1 LLADIETPLSAY
13 RKIRGQG
20 ESFLFESVEGGEHLG
35 RYSFVGCNPR
45 AIIKQDGGRKIEVI
59 QDGKVVEKFG
69 IPAPSKE
76 PDCENCVKDGLEVV
90 ERVMKKYRPVTLPG
104 CRVSRAAR
112 WASSATNSFTTSNLS
127 SRVPRIDELGTPTM
141 YFIVADQLLVFDRV
155 AQTITV
161 LVNAAIDEAASP
173 ADAYETAV
181 EEIERL
187 LSLLEQPSEHNPV
200 SIPGEVPAL
209 PFTSNQAKDKFLA
222 NVQASKKF
230 ITAGD
235 IIQIVGSQ
243 RFSVETKA
251 SPVDVYRAARSVN
264 PSPYMF
270 LLELDGFSLVGA
282 SPEIHVR
289 CEDNKVEIRPIAG
302 TRRRGKTA
310 DEDVALEKELLADP
324 KERAEHV
331 MLVDLARNDI
341 GRVCDFGSVQVKD
354 LMIIERYSH
363 VMHIVSSVEGKLSA
377 GKTNYD
383 LMRATFPAGTVS
395 GAPKIRAMQ
404 IIRRPRRHD
413 ARAVWRLRGLLQLQ
427 RQSGHVHHHPHGAA
441 QGRQSLRASR
451 RRLGERLRAG
461 SGISGNGKQVEGN
474 VESRG
479 PGGNLTRLIKRIDG
493 FVLNDSEAHQLTKED
508 NVFAAMKKLHKM
520 GPKYVIIKKG
530 SHGSILSGPKGHFI
544 CPAYPLQKV
553 VDPTGAGDSFVGG
566 MMGYLSTARGG
577 IDANIRRAMIYGS
590 VTASYC
596 CEGFGLTRTTKVKRA
611 DIDKRVKHLES
622 LTKF

>member
-1 LLADIETPLSAY
+1 MITPSLDEFLKLAGQGNLIPVTSRILADIETPLSAY

-45 AIIKQDGGRKIEVI
+45 AVIKQTGSKIEVI

-69 IPAPSKE
+69 IPAPGKE
-76 PDCENCVKDGLEVV
+76 PCENCVKDGLEVV
-90 ERVMKKYRPVTLPG
+90 ERVMKKYRAVTLPG
-104 CRVSRAAR
+104 LPR
-112 WASSATNSFTTSNLS
+112 FTGGAVGFIGYEFIHDVEPV
-127 SRVPRIDELGTPTM
+127 VPRPTHDELGTPTM

-173 ADAYETAV
+173 TEAYETAV

-200 SIPGEVPAL
+200 CIPGEVL
-209 PFTSNQAKDKFLA
+209 PIAFTSNQPKDKFLA

-235 IIQIVGSQ
+235 IIQVVGSQ

-302 TRRRGKTA
+302 TRRRGQTTE
-310 DEDVALEKELLADP
+310 EDVALEKELLADP

-377 GKTNYD
+377 DKTNYD

-404 IIRRPRRHD
+404 IIAD
-413 ARAVWRLRGLLQLQ
+413 L
-427 RQSGHVHHHPHGAA
+427 
-441 QGRQSLRASR
+441 
-451 RRLGERLRAG
+451 
-461 SGISGNGKQVEGN
+461 EGTT
-474 VESRG
+474 RG
-479 PGGNLTRLIKRIDG
+479 PYGGCVGYFSFNGNLDTCITIRTALLKDG
-493 FVLNDSEAHQLTKED
+493 KAYVQAGGGWVNDSEPEAEFQETVNKSKAMLKAVALAET
-508 NVFAAMKKLHKM
+508 FAK
-520 GPKYVIIKKG
+520 
-530 SHGSILSGPKGHFI
+530 
-544 CPAYPLQKV
+544 
-553 VDPTGAGDSFVGG
+553 
-566 MMGYLSTARGG
+566 TA
-577 IDANIRRAMIYGS
+577 
-590 VTASYC
+590 
-596 CEGFGLTRTTKVKRA
+596 
-611 DIDKRVKHLES
+611 
-622 LTKF
+622 

>member
-1 LLADIETPLSAY
+1 MFSPSLEEFVKLAGQGNLIPVTRRILADIETPLSAY
-13 RKIRGQG
+13 RKIRGPG

-45 AIIKQDGGRKIEVI
+45 AVIKQTANRVVVTEGGKLVEEFTIESKLLSPSGGPGMAA
-59 QDGKVVEKFG
+59 QDERNSVR
-69 IPAPSKE
+69 
-76 PDCENCVKDGLEVV
+76 DGLDVV

-104 CRVSRAAR
+104 LPR
-112 WASSATNSFTTSNLS
+112 FTGGAVGFIGYEFIHDVEPI
-127 SRVPRIDELGTPTM
+127 VPRPTHDELRTPTM

-161 LVNAAIDEAASP
+161 LVNAALDEAASP
-173 ADAYETAV
+173 AEAYENAV

-187 LSLLEQPSEHNPV
+187 ISLLEQPSEHHPV
-200 SIPGEVPAL
+200 SVPGEVPSI
-209 PFTSNQAKDKFLA
+209 PFTSNVAREKFLA
-222 NVQASKKF
+222 NVTASKKH

-235 IIQIVGSQ
+235 IIQVVGSQ
-243 RFSVETKA
+243 RFSIETSA

-302 TRRRGKTA
+302 TRRRGRAA
-310 DEDVALEKELLADP
+310 DEDAALEKELLADP

-377 GKTNYD
+377 DKTNYD

-404 IIRRPRRHD
+404 IISE
-413 ARAVWRLRGLLQLQ
+413 L
-427 RQSGHVHHHPHGAA
+427 
-441 QGRQSLRASR
+441 
-451 RRLGERLRAG
+451 
-461 SGISGNGKQVEGN
+461 EGTT
-474 VESRG
+474 RG
-479 PGGNLTRLIKRIDG
+479 PYAGCVGYFSFNGNLDTCITIRTALLKDG
-493 FVLNDSEAHQLTKED
+493 KAYVQAGGGWVNDSEPEAEFQETVNKSK
-508 NVFAAMKKLHKM
+508 AMLKAVALAETF
-520 GPKYVIIKKG
+520 G
-530 SHGSILSGPKGHFI
+530 
-544 CPAYPLQKV
+544 
-553 VDPTGAGDSFVGG
+553 
-566 MMGYLSTARGG
+566 R
-577 IDANIRRAMIYGS
+577 DA
-590 VTASYC
+590 
-596 CEGFGLTRTTKVKRA
+596 
-611 DIDKRVKHLES
+611 
-622 LTKF
+622 